1 MDKKEIFEIIMQSD
15 STKINELAKEIEKK
29 YTVETVKKCE
39 QGLLMFRAKES
50 VENLCFNVGEILV
63 TTCEVK
69 IEKFLGY
76 AMILGMDQLRCYSS
90 AVLMALLETDFCEN
104 AMIRELAVELK
115 ALIMEKYQEEKEI
128 VSSTRVKF
136 ETMGGQDK
144 TVAHNR

>member
-15 STKINELAKEIEKK
+15 SPKINELAKEIEKK

-50 VENLCFNVGEILV
+50 VENITFNVGEILV
-63 TTCEVK
+63 TTGEVK
-69 IEKFLGY
+69 IEKSLGY
-76 AMILGMDQLRCYSS
+76 AMILGMDQSRCYSS
-90 AVLMALLETDFCEN
+90 AVLMALLETDFPES
-104 AMIRELAVELK
+104 AMIRKLAVELK
-115 ALIMEKYQEEKEI
+115 TLMIKKYQEEKEI